1 MPYIES
7 ICRDRFA
14 MLISRELEQF
24 GIRELTEDDMPKSK
38 RVGHAFA
45 CADLQLPC
53 ARSRL
58 STPMPKFE
66 LWM

>member
-1 MPYIES
+1 
-7 ICRDRFA
+7 